1 MPEIRELTDKIQEAT
16 ATMRQTAD
24 EYHAEAEK
32 LGAVTAETK
41 IKWDK
46 VNSRLDEFETK
57 LQRTAVVKPD
67 MGDAKNEKAA
77 AHRAAFFKWMRGGK
91 AALEPSERKSL
102 VEDATGLYLVPEDIE
117 AAIIRALPGINRFRQ
132 FAGVWTTSRDKLRW
146 RSMTDVTMGWG
157 KLETG
162 TSIGGLESTPG
173 AATAYIYAEDLVGL
187 TKIGEDELM
196 DTDANLV
203 AIIAEGFANSR
214 AAVEDA
220 GFATGRGHT
229 TYLEP
234 AGVAVNATLVGTN
247 KTDLA
252 TADTITTDDMVKLE
266 YALPAQYLP
275 NASFLMHRK
284 TEMAVRLFRPA
295 VASGYYGNYMW
306 QPSLQVGMPNTF
318 DGFPVWNSASM
329 NYPADTVDE
338 ATSVVFGDFKRGY
351 MVVDRLGMSIQRL
364 DELYA
369 ESGLVGFKAH
379 FRVGGGV
386 VNTGAFWCLNNE
398 ST

>member
-1 MPEIRELTDKIQEAT
+1 MENKEIIEGIQSAT
-16 ATMRQTAD
+16 ATLRQTAD
-24 EYHAEAEK
+24 EYHAESAKFGKATGETM
-32 LGAVTAETK
+32 AVLERVNGRIDSLETELHKTA
-41 IKWDK
+41 
-46 VNSRLDEFETK
+46 L
-57 LQRTAVVKPD
+57 VKPGESKD
-67 MGDAKNEKAA
+67 EKKSAQS
-77 AHRAAFFKWMRGGK
+77 AAFFKWMRGGK
-91 AALEPSERKSL
+91 AALEPSERKAL
-102 VEDATGLYLVPEDIE
+102 VENAAGLYLVPEEIE
-117 AAIIRALPGINRFRQ
+117 ASIIQALPGINRFRQ

-157 KLETG
+157 KLELG
-162 TSIGGLESTPG
+162 ASIGGLESTPG
-173 AATAYIYAEDLVGL
+173 TATDYIYAEDLIGL

-196 DTDANLV
+196 DTDANLT
-203 AIIAEGFANSR
+203 AIIAQGFANSR
-214 AAVEDA
+214 AATEDTA
-220 GFATGRGHT
+220 FATGRGHT

-234 AGVAVNATLVGTN
+234 AGIAVNTTLVATN

-252 TADTITTDDMVKLE
+252 VADTITTDDMIKLE

-284 TEMAVRLFRPA
+284 TEQAVRLFRPA

-306 QPSLQVGMPNTF
+306 QPSLQAGMPNTF

-338 ATSVVFGDFKRGY
+338 ATAVVFGDFKKGY
-351 MVVDRLGMSIQRL
+351 MVVDRVGMTIQRL

-386 VNTGAFWCLNNE
+386 VIAGAFWCLNNE